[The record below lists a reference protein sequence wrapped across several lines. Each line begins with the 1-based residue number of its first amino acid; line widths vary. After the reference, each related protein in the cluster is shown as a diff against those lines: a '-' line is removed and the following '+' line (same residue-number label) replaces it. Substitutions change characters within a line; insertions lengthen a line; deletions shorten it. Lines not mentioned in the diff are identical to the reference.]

1 MHYPDSHPPLIV
13 ILGPTAVGKTSLSI
27 QLAERVGGEIVS
39 ADSRLFYRGMDIGTA
54 KPTVEERK
62 LIPHHLIDV
71 ADPDDIWSLGR
82 YKKAALG
89 IISDIHSRKKIPILV
104 GGTGQYI
111 RAITEGWVVPKLKS
125 DLYLREVL
133 LKWVDQIGVNGLHS
147 RLETID
153 PRAASKI
160 APNNVR
166 RTIRALEVIF
176 HTGNRFSEL
185 RRREPVPYLIVQ
197 IGLSRPREALYQRID
212 KRVDAMIEAGFV
224 DEVARLLEKGYS
236 PNLPSLSAIGYKQII
251 AFLNGEMTLEDA
263 VVSIKQMTRQLVRRQ
278 ANWFKYSDPEII
290 WLEVNPDAVFQLEE
304 IIGKKAEDPNLS

>member
-1 MHYPDSHPPLIV
+1 MRYPNSHPPLIV

-27 QLAERVGGEIVS
+27 QLAERVGCEIVS

-62 LIPHHLIDV
+62 LVPHHLIDI

-82 YKKAALG
+82 YKKVALG
-89 IISDIHSRKKIPILV
+89 FISDIHSRKKIPILV

-133 LKWVDQIGVNGLHS
+133 LKWVDRIGVIGLHS

-153 PRAASKI
+153 PQAASKI

-176 HTGNRFSEL
+176 HTGKRFSEL

-197 IGLSRPREALYQRID
+197 IGLSRPREVLYQRID
-212 KRVDAMIEAGFV
+212 ERVDAMIEAGFV
-224 DEVARLLEKGYS
+224 DEVRRLLEKGYS
-236 PNLPSLSAIGYKQII
+236 PDLPSLSAIGYGQII
-251 AFLNGEMTLEDA
+251 AYLNGEMTLEEA
-263 VVSIKQMTRQLVRRQ
+263 VASIKQMTRQLVRRQ

-290 WLEVNPDAVFQLEE
+290 WLEVKTDTVVQIES
-304 IIGKKAEDPNLS
+304 IIFKLIKNPNLA

>member
-1 MHYPDSHPPLIV
+1 MRYHNSHPPLIV

-62 LIPHHLIDV
+62 LVPHHLIDV
-71 ADPDDIWSLGR
+71 AYPDDIWSLGR
-82 YKKAALG
+82 YKKVALG

-133 LKWVDQIGVNGLHS
+133 LKWVDRIGVNGLHS

-153 PRAASKI
+153 PQAASKI

-176 HTGNRFSEL
+176 HTGKRFSEL
-185 RRREPVPYLIVQ
+185 RLREPVPYLIVQ
-197 IGLSRPREALYQRID
+197 IGLSRPREMLYQRID
-212 KRVDAMIEAGFV
+212 ERVDAMIEAGFV
-224 DEVARLLEKGYS
+224 DEVRRLLEKGYS
-236 PNLPSLSAIGYKQII
+236 PDLPSLSAIGYGQII
-251 AFLNGEMTLEDA
+251 AYLNGEMTIEDA
-263 VVSIKQMTRQLVRRQ
+263 VASIKQMTRHLVRRQ
-278 ANWFKYSDPEII
+278 ANWFKYSDSEII
-290 WLEVNPDAVFQLEE
+290 WLEVKTDTVVQIES
-304 IIGKKAEDPNLS
+304 IIFKLTENPNLA

>member
-1 MHYPDSHPPLIV
+1 MRYPNSHPPLIV

-27 QLAERVGGEIVS
+27 QLAEVVGCEIVS

-62 LIPHHLIDV
+62 LVPHHLIDI

-82 YKKAALG
+82 YKKVALG

-133 LKWVDQIGVNGLHS
+133 LKWVDRIGVIGLHS

-153 PRAASKI
+153 PQAASKI

-176 HTGNRFSEL
+176 HTGKRFSEL
-185 RRREPVPYLIVQ
+185 RRREPVPYLIIQ
-197 IGLSRPREALYQRID
+197 IGLSRPREVLYQRID
-212 KRVDAMIEAGFV
+212 ERVEAMIEAGFV
-224 DEVARLLEKGYS
+224 DEVRRLLEKGYS
-236 PNLPSLSAIGYKQII
+236 PDLPSLSAIGYGQII
-251 AFLNGEMTLEDA
+251 AYLNGEMTLEDTVA
-263 VVSIKQMTRQLVRRQ
+263 SIKQMTRHLVRRQ

-290 WLEVNPDAVFQLEE
+290 WFEVKTDTVVQIEN
-304 IIGKKAEDPNLS
+304 IIVKTIKNPNLT

>member
-1 MHYPDSHPPLIV
+1 MQYPDSHPPLIV

-62 LIPHHLIDV
+62 LVPHHLIDV
-71 ADPDDIWSLGR
+71 ADPDDIWNLGR

-133 LKWVDQIGVNGLHS
+133 LKWIDRIGVKGLHS

-153 PRAASKI
+153 PQAASKI

-176 HTGNRFSEL
+176 HTGKRFSEL
-185 RRREPVPYLIVQ
+185 RRREAVPYLIVQ
-197 IGLSRPREALYQRID
+197 IGLSRSRDVLFQRID
-212 KRVDAMIEAGFV
+212 ERVDAMIEAGFV
-224 DEVARLLEKGYS
+224 DEVRRLLEKGFS
-236 PNLPSLSAIGYKQII
+236 PELPSLSAIGYGQII
-251 AFLNGEMTLEDA
+251 ACLNGEMTLEDA
-263 VVSIKQMTRQLVRRQ
+263 VVLIKQMTRQLVRRQ
-278 ANWFKYSDPEII
+278 ANWFKYSDPDII
-290 WLEVNPDAVFQLEE
+290 WLEVKKDSIVQLEN
-304 IIGKKAEDPNLS
+304 IVVKIVSNPNRY